1 VDLDGKFAKSGPDP
15 DVEALAAMRAL
26 LHQLIG
32 QSADVLGIDRV
43 QLDELRANRLINRDH
58 LRRWPRMPREG
69 VDVQGEVR
77 QRLQLLRDLNRQA
90 RALGLD
96 LALGGEVPPETPP

>member
-1 VDLDGKFAKSGPDP
+1 
-15 DVEALAAMRAL
+15 MRAL
-26 LHQLIG
+26 LRQLIG

-43 QLDELRANRLINRDH
+43 QLDELRADRLINRDL

-69 VDVQGEVR
+69 VDVQGEVQ
-77 QRLQLLRDLNRQA
+77 QRLQLLRDLNQQA

-96 LALGGEVPPETPP
+96 LALGGKVPPEMPP